1 MSAETSTITSTTMS
15 KSCSSG
21 SASRAFRTAVNVHA
35 FLAFRFAAQYF
46 FIRTL
51 TAFRAAADIP
61 RRRRTSFFAASRPES
76 FAIMNESGSSS
87 LSNESRR
94 CGNNSTSSLTSCFKS
109 SRRASAPRL
118 ASAKILDECFAIDAS
133 ISNKRVR
140 RHVCQLSSQ
149 RRTSAS
155 TRLRQRLS
163 GRYAVSA
170 SIGCSTACKSS
181 SRSTGFTKWRWNP
194 ASLVRSRSD
203 DCP

>member
-61 RRRRTSFFAASRPES
+61 RRRRFSFFAASRPES
-76 FAIMNESGSSS
+76 FAMMNESGSSS

-133 ISNKRVR
+133 ISNKRVP
-140 RHVCQLSSQ
+140 RHACQLSSPLQ
-149 RRTSAS
+149 DR
-155 TRLRQRLS
+155 RLRLRRAPGPRHRRRGPHVHAAATFPRVTRQHPHCHQPAAIN
-163 GRYAVSA
+163 GRSVS
-170 SIGCSTACKSS
+170 
-181 SRSTGFTKWRWNP
+181 R
-194 ASLVRSRSD
+194 
-203 DCP
+203 